1 MVRTHHEQRGIVDS
15 VCEAP
20 SQPEKPF
27 EVRKTSSGQ
36 STFVKPWD
44 RRFKQHSLEITC
56 GVPVDWRLGNFN
68 NVTLYIPPDHSLQN
82 PSYQQHSHWSARQS
96 TYRVPLCAA
105 QAGRSSRHGE
115 FGETQPQ
122 ADLGQ
127 QKKGH
132 CPWPQQC
139 WQREDSTLQE
149 GPLQSRAAQGTTEL
163 GMQPGMTQNSA
174 PHPRKEK
181 EDPRLRMAKCR

>member
-1 MVRTHHEQRGIVDS
+1 MVRTHHEQGGIVDS

-56 GVPVDWRLGNFN
+56 GVPVDWRLGNFS
-68 NVTLYIPPDHSLQN
+68 NVTLYIPPRSLTPKPLLSTAQSQN
-82 PSYQQHSHWSARQS
+82 CVAKHVPF
-96 TYRVPLCAA
+96 PLCTA
-105 QAGRSSRHGE
+105 QAGSSSRHVK
-115 FGETQPQ
+115 FGESQPL

-132 CPWPQQC
+132 CAW
-139 WQREDSTLQE
+139 
-149 GPLQSRAAQGTTEL
+149 
-163 GMQPGMTQNSA
+163 
-174 PHPRKEK
+174 
-181 EDPRLRMAKCR
+181 

>member
-68 NVTLYIPPDHSLQN
+68 NVTLSTPPRSLAPKSLLSTARSQN
-82 PSYQQHSHWSARQS
+82 RMAKHVPF
-96 TYRVPLCAA
+96 PLCTA
-105 QAGRSSRHGE
+105 QAGIPAREVWGNE
-115 FGETQPQ
+115 PQ

-127 QKKGH
+127 QKKGD

-139 WQREDSTLQE
+139 
-149 GPLQSRAAQGTTEL
+149 
-163 GMQPGMTQNSA
+163 
-174 PHPRKEK
+174 
-181 EDPRLRMAKCR
+181 

>member
-1 MVRTHHEQRGIVDS
+1 MVRTHHELRGIVDS

-68 NVTLYIPPDHSLQN
+68 NVTLYIPPRPLSPKPLLSAAQSLKCEAKHAPCPSPYSTGKQIQQTGEVWGN
-82 PSYQQHSHWSARQS
+82 PAPGRPWSAEERPLSLATAALTEGRQHPARRA
-96 TYRVPLCAA
+96 TAKQGCTGHNRAWNAA
-105 QAGRSSRHGE
+105 RHDTEQCSSPSAG
-115 FGETQPQ
+115 
-122 ADLGQ
+122 
-127 QKKGH
+127 
-132 CPWPQQC
+132 
-139 WQREDSTLQE
+139 E
-149 GPLQSRAAQGTTEL
+149 GTSLAEEG
-163 GMQPGMTQNSA
+163 
-174 PHPRKEK
+174 
-181 EDPRLRMAKCR
+181 